1 GVARPC
7 AAIRALAARAQNEKR
22 AHDSRAMAVRSGPGV
37 RSAQSGRA
45 DRGPRQGDPM
55 ESKDDIDRREFLATA
70 ASGLA
75 LTIVP
80 SHVLGGAGYMAPSD
94 KLTLAYIGCGTQG
107 IREMLRLLPAADV
120 QITAVCDPV
129 KDGANYV
136 DWDATGIR
144 DSVRKFL
151 AAPSWGE

>member
-1 GVARPC
+1 TRRAGNGDQRHASPRIGLPLDHRAFSLPSPYGGFDASKRSTDRRSMRCGSLGVARPC

-22 AHDSRAMAVRSGPGV
+22 AHDARAMAVRSGPGV

-80 SHVLGGAGYMAPSD
+80 RHVLGGAGYMAPSD
-94 KLTLAYIGCGTQG
+94 KLTLA
-107 IREMLRLLPAADV
+107 
-120 QITAVCDPV
+120 
-129 KDGANYV
+129 
-136 DWDATGIR
+136 
-144 DSVRKFL
+144 
-151 AAPSWGE
+151 